1 MVYCSIKVSR
11 FVNASTVTSSSASMF
26 RRGNRRQS
34 SDTSTMGFLDIVPAP
49 LVDPDIKSAYMYG
62 ILVESRIARCGKE

>member
-1 MVYCSIKVSR
+1 
-11 FVNASTVTSSSASMF
+11 
-26 RRGNRRQS
+26 
-34 SDTSTMGFLDIVPAP
+34 MGFLDIVPAP